1 MKVAVAGA
9 SGLIGSA
16 LVRALRDRGD
26 TVTRLVRRPAR
37 GPEERSWDPGGAGLE
52 PALLSGLD
60 AVVNLGG
67 AGLGDRRWTA
77 SYRRTVRDS
86 RVVPTHLL
94 ARTLAQLDD
103 GPGILVQASAVG
115 FYGDRPGVVLDESA
129 SPGAGFVPQ
138 LVQDW
143 EAAATPAV
151 SSGVR
156 VAWARTGIVLAPQGG
171 ALSRLTPLAR
181 LGIAGRLGPGTQD
194 WAWITLRDE
203 VRALLHLLDEP
214 VHGPVNLTSPR
225 PVPNA
230 DLVRALARAHG
241 RSAPL
246 AVPAWALRLGL
257 GGFAGELLAAQHV
270 VPAVLESDGFQFE
283 DPDIASAMAYV
294 VTPRGDAAAR

>member
-16 LVRALRDRGD
+16 LVRALQDRGD
-26 TVTRLVRRPAR
+26 SVVRLVRRPAR
-37 GPEERSWDPGGAGLE
+37 GPEERSWDPGGAGLD
-52 PALLSGLD
+52 PALLSGVD

-77 SYRRTVRDS
+77 AYRRTLRDS
-86 RVVPTHLL
+86 RIVPTHLL
-94 ARTLAQLDD
+94 AQTLARLDD
-103 GPGILVQASAVG
+103 GPRVLVQASAVG
-115 FYGDRPGVVLDESA
+115 FYGDRPGTVLDESTSA
-129 SPGAGFVPQ
+129 GTGFVPQ

-151 SSGVR
+151 SAGVR
-156 VAWARTGIVLAPQGG
+156 VAWARTGIVLSRQGG

-181 LGIAGRLGPGTQD
+181 LGVAGPFGRGTQD

-214 VHGPVNLTSPR
+214 VHGPVNLTAPH
-225 PVPNA
+225 PVPNV
-230 DLVRALARAHG
+230 DLVRALARAY
-241 RSAPL
+241 RRPARL
-246 AVPAWALRLGL
+246 AVPAWALRLVL
-257 GGFAGELLAAQHV
+257 GGFADELLASQHA
-270 VPAVLESDGFQFE
+270 VPAALESDGFRFE

-294 VTPRGDAAAR
+294 VTGGRAAR